1 MGRCIFQK
9 RYLDEQDRYS
19 AKGRVNRISY
29 AYDRGGRLCR
39 VTDSTVA
46 VSEYT
51 YNSRGQRTVVR
62 NKIREDVWHVALK
75 QHIWQEMYTYMELLL
90 MEETKCQKEVIHLEW
105 MIMVI

>member
-1 MGRCIFQK
+1 MNRTDILQK
-9 RYLDEQDRYS
+9 AGETGS
-19 AKGRVNRISY
+19 AMHMI
-29 AYDRGGRLCR
+29 GGGILCR
-39 VTDSTVA
+39 VTDSTGA

-51 YNSRGQRTVVR
+51 YNSSGQRTVVR
-62 NKIREDVWHVALK
+62 NKIREDVWQVALK